1 MANTND
7 GVGFSD
13 QERVAM
19 RSRSRELAAEQK
31 ANKKREDGEKT
42 VVEAIAAMEGNDQVL
57 AQRIHQLV
65 TEAAPDLWPKTW
77 YGMPAYARDG
87 KVVCFFQ
94 AAKKF
99 DARYATLGFNDA
111 AHIDE
116 GSMWP
121 TSFALVK
128 LGPAEEQRILELVK
142 KSGA

>member
-13 QERVAM
+13 QEREAM